1 MSSINLMLDTK
12 ENNSLFR
19 VLAKNDISDNCHT
32 LPVCLCPIPGILSN

>member
-19 VLAKNDISDNCHT
+19 VLAKNDI
-32 LPVCLCPIPGILSN
+32 